1 VKLFL
6 NLELSRLRK
15 GRKCTFGLDERQDE
29 AWAARG
35 GTSLVSWRSRDFLS
49 NVKT

>member
-29 AWAARG
+29 AWAER
-35 GTSLVSWRSRDFLS
+35 RHQSRIMEEQGFS
-49 NVKT
+49 